1 MERCNASACA
11 CAIFCENETR
21 LFEVEGSRSSL
32 GSGLEFFIKKLM
44 TSKMFFQISEV
55 ALFSLKRTRRLC
67 FNIKPNGEQSITAV
81 KINLKCVFT

>member
-11 CAIFCENETR
+11 CAIFCKNETR

-32 GSGLEFFIKKLM
+32 GSGLEYFIKKLM

-55 ALFSLKRTRRLC
+55 ALFSLQEDK
-67 FNIKPNGEQSITAV
+67 KAV
-81 KINLKCVFT
+81 F